1 MEKTLKLETGYG
13 KRVVE
18 SKEQFYEKL
27 LLWEE
32 NMDDR
37 IVELMKV
44 FLIAHLLEENPN
56 LAVEELLFEKLPD
69 GRRSFA
75 VKLADGK
82 RAYLDFVE
90 ELYEYLGGYFQTALE
105 KEADTVKID
114 LEWAA
119 KIAGSEDAALRP
131 ARR

>member
-1 MEKTLKLETGYG
+1 MEKILKLETGYG

-32 NMDDR
+32 NLDDR

-44 FLIAHLLEENPN
+44 FLIAHLLEGNPN

-69 GRRSFA
+69 GSRSFE

-105 KEADTVKID
+105 KETDTVKID